1 MPISNQPPKGT
12 ADWLPEEFAVR
23 KYIFDAWR
31 RVCQRYGYEE
41 YLTPLVEAA
50 EVYRAK
56 SGEDVGGKELVT
68 FTDQGGRELSIRPE
82 MTPSVTRL
90 VSQIYDA
97 YPKPIRFF
105 SIANFMR
112 NEKPQRGRN
121 REFWQLNVDIFGA
134 DSIMAEVEIACIAL
148 DVMLEFKP
156 PAGSFS
162 LGFNDRRLI
171 DGVLALTE
179 VLPANKTAVVRIMD
193 KWHKLSLAD
202 FKEALHDLAVSD
214 NGIEQIIA
222 FMNSASVTDLA
233 ERLPQLADN
242 LGLMAV
248 KQVMVMLSDLGY
260 GDCLNFKPSIIRG
273 FDYYDGVI
281 FELFDHHELNNR
293 ALFGGGRYNGLAA
306 IFGSKSFPAV
316 GIAPG
321 DETFKLFLES
331 WGLLEEIKKN
341 QNRQRYYLPFLSESL
356 LTETM
361 ALARTLRGQGH
372 EVETSLDL
380 VKLGKAL
387 EYANK
392 KQLSHV
398 VIFGESEQQKK
409 VYRVKDMA
417 TGEETEAAY
426 K

>member
-23 KYIFDAWR
+23 KYIFDGWR
-31 RVCQRYGYEE
+31 RVCERYGYEE

-68 FTDQGGRELSIRPE
+68 FTDLGGRELSIRPE

-121 REFWQLNVDIFGA
+121 REFWQLNVDIFGS
-134 DSIMAEVEIACIAL
+134 DSIMAELEAACVAL
-148 DVMLEFKP
+148 DIMLEFKP

-171 DGVLALTE
+171 DGVLELAD
-179 VLPANKTAVVRIMD
+179 VLPASKVAVVRTMD

-202 FKEALHDLAVSD
+202 FQKILAELGLTAT
-214 NGIEQIIA
+214 GIEHILA
-222 FMNSASVTDLA
+222 FMNSTELSELA
-233 ERLPQLADN
+233 KRLPSLAAN
-242 LGLMAV
+242 PGLLAI
-248 KQVMVMLSDLGY
+248 KQVMEMLGEMGY
-260 GDCLNFKPSIIRG
+260 GQWLQFKPSIIRG
-273 FDYYDGVI
+273 FDYYDGLI
-281 FELFDHHELNNR
+281 FELFDNHELNNR

-306 IFGSKSFPAV
+306 IFGAKSFPAV
-316 GIAPG
+316 GFAPG

-331 WGLLEEIKKN
+331 WGLLDEIKRSKN
-341 QNRQRYYLPFLSESL
+341 KEHYYLPFLSNRFYLETLSL
-356 LTETM
+356 
-361 ALARTLRGQGH
+361 AQRLRAEGKD
-372 EVETSLDL
+372 VETSLDV

-387 EYANK
+387 DYANK
-392 KQLSHV
+392 KELSHV
-398 VIFGESEQQKK
+398 VIFGDFEQQTKLYK
-409 VYRVKDMA
+409 IKDMINGNEREIA
-417 TGEETEAAY
+417 L
-426 K
+426 